1 MTFDLVAVGAAIVAG
16 LAMTW
21 ISMRFARRFG
31 IVSQPNPI
39 VPQHTRPVAYLG
51 GVGIALGIGVTA
63 GILAWLSPDR
73 AVGIPASIAL
83 GGPLFLSIG
92 LVDDLRPFRPLA
104 KLLWQGVA
112 ATGVVAA
119 TGSAP
124 LIGAPLVDGALA
136 VVWIVVVVNALN
148 VTDVCDGLAGGLAAV
163 SLVGLAAFGTGASP
177 FTWIAAGA
185 VVGFLVLNAP
195 PAKIFLGDAGSHL
208 LGFLLADLTLRHAA
222 GSGPISAPLVML
234 LVVVV
239 PLFEVAFIVAR
250 RVRQGIPWW
259 RGSPDH
265 FALRLQAAGLS
276 KWRVDLLAWGAATLG
291 CAGAW
296 IMVASPWPVRAA
308 AGVMVA
314 GLVVAAW
321 RAIARSNVVRG
332 DRERGA

>member
-1 MTFDLVAVGAAIVAG
+1 
-16 LAMTW
+16 
-21 ISMRFARRFG
+21 MRFARRFG
-31 IVSQPNPI
+31 IVNQPNPI

-51 GVGIALGIGVTA
+51 GVGIALGIGATA
-63 GILAWLSPDR
+63 VILAWLSPGR
-73 AVGIPASIAL
+73 AVEIPASIAL
-83 GGPLFLSIG
+83 GGPMFLAIG

-104 KLLWQGVA
+104 KLLCQGAA

-119 TGSAP
+119 TGPAP

-177 FTWIAAGA
+177 FAWIAAGA
-185 VVGFLVLNAP
+185 VVGFLVLNSP

-208 LGFLLADLTLRHAA
+208 LGFLLADLTLRYASV
-222 GSGPISAPLVML
+222 SGAISAPLVML

-239 PLFEVAFIVAR
+239 PLFEVALIVAR

-265 FALRLQAAGLS
+265 FALLLQAAGLS
-276 KWRVDLLAWGAATLG
+276 KWRVDLIAWGAAMLG
-291 CAGAW
+291 CTGAW
-296 IMVASPWPVRAA
+296 IMVADPWPLGAVT
-308 AGVMVA
+308 GVVVSS
-314 GLVVAAW
+314 LVVAAW
-321 RAIARSNVVRG
+321 RALARWKVVRV